1 MSDPSLYSKHL
12 VTDSNLP
19 NSDTEDYLSNEMP
32 IAISYN
38 GIAHVVMM
46 ASPTDLEEFV
56 VGFSFT
62 EGIISKF
69 EDIFDIDIKKNDN
82 GIQIEVEIAQE
93 NFQKLKEVK
102 RNLSGKTGCGIC
114 GVESLDYFS
123 QRLLANYPKKK
134 DNPLDKKIVQKS
146 LEIFNANQDAQ
157 SKTGSIHAVALFDQ
171 DANLLSIKEDVGRHN
186 AMDKLI
192 GSKLMNNLLGHFIVC
207 SSRASYEMVQK
218 VLTTE
223 ISILIA
229 ISAPTSMAVNLAVKN
244 SLTLIGFAREK
255 RFVTYAHKYRIIL

>member
-1 MSDPSLYSKHL
+1 LSDPNLYSKYL

-19 NSDTEDYLSNEMP
+19 NTDSEDYLSNEIP

-38 GIAHVVMM
+38 GITHVVMM

-56 VGFSFT
+56 AGFSFT

-69 EDIFDIDIKKNDN
+69 EDIFDIEIKKNEN
-82 GIQIEVEIAQE
+82 GIQIDVEIAQE

-114 GVESLDYFS
+114 GIESLDYFA
-123 QRLLANYPKKK
+123 QRLLAQYPKKQNYELK
-134 DNPLDKKIVQKS
+134 KKIIQKS
-146 LEIFNANQDAQ
+146 LEVFNANQDAQ
-157 SKTGSIHAVALFDQ
+157 SKTGSIHAAALFDK
-171 DANLLSIKEDVGRHN
+171 DAHLISIKEDVGRHN

-192 GSKLMNNLLGHFIVC
+192 GSKLMKNLLGHFIVC

-223 ISILIA
+223 IPILIA
-229 ISAPTSMAVNLAVKN
+229 ISAPTSMAVNLAVNN

-255 RFVTYAHKYRIIL
+255 RFVTYAHKHRII